1 MVTNR
6 PRSGSG
12 SAGSGGSRSIATEVV
27 VSSDSVGAH
36 SRQACR
42 TAAVASA
49 GKTTHP
55 P

>member
-1 MVTNR
+1 VVTNR

-12 SAGSGGSRSIATEVV
+12 SAGSGGSRSIATDVV
-27 VSSDSVGAH
+27 ASSVSVGAH

-49 GKTTHP
+49 GKKRQP